1 MNIRWISTLVL
12 IVTFL
17 AIQGVG
23 YGEEEQPCLPD
34 AVVMFGNIAY
44 LSLGQKHRDAF
55 GIVLVANP
63 DSSLAGGGL
72 CMTIGEDGINW
83 PLAYKNSV

>member
-1 MNIRWISTLVL
+1 MNIRWIFTIFL

-17 AIQGVG
+17 ALPVVG

-44 LSLGQKHRDAF
+44 LSLDPKYRDGF

-72 CMTIGEDGINW
+72 CMTIGEDDINW